1 MDEVEVEGIVIEN
14 FNITS
19 NMLPD
24 FLNEKYIEL
33 KDDIKRRLE
42 EFEQVK
48 QETYFYELCFCIC
61 TPQSK
66 AENALIV
73 QKKLEKMDFLN
84 ENIDPTP
91 VLFDKSH
98 YIRFHNQKANRLNL
112 LKLQYGEI
120 SEVLISDMSDKEKRL
135 WLRDNIN
142 GFGLKESAHFLR
154 NIGYKNLGIL
164 DRHILKHLHYCGI
177 YDEIPK
183 ITGDKSYM
191 KIEKSFSD
199 YAISINIPMDELDL
213 LFWSYETGKII
224 K

>member
-14 FNITS
+14 FNITG

-33 KDDIKRRLE
+33 KDDIKQRLE

-48 QETYFYELCFCIC
+48 PETYFYELCFCIC

-73 QKKLEKMDFLN
+73 QKKLEDMDFLN
-84 ENIDPTP
+84 ENINPTP

-98 YIRFHNQKANRLNL
+98 YIRFHNQKAKRLNL
-112 LKLQYGEI
+112 LKLQYDEI
-120 SEVLISDMSDKEKRL
+120 SEVLKSDMNDKEKRL
-135 WLRDNIN
+135 WLRYNIN

-164 DRHILKHLHYCGI
+164 DRHILKHLHYCGLFK
-177 YDEIPK
+177 EIPK
-183 ITGDKSYM
+183 ITNDKIYIE
-191 KIEKSFSD
+191 IEKLFFN
-199 YAISINIPMDELDL
+199 YAKSISIPMDELDL
-213 LFWSYETGKII
+213 LFWSYETGKIL